1 MTQPISTQQQQAS
14 QEESDVPQLLAAL
27 PVSPPPLVEGSSSAL
42 VRLLFADLS
51 GQRRVRVVPW
61 DRFRTLTCQ
70 QGIGLARCIYAFASF
85 VDGPAP
91 GCGLSAVG
99 EVRLMPDVST
109 LRTLPWCPSQMLALV
124 DAHVA
129 PGQPFAVCPRSTLRR
144 VAASLKDRFGLVL
157 RAGFE
162 SEFTLL
168 HSTTPSMVPVD
179 RTLYCSSLAFDEQ
192 AELMGAMVGA
202 LHGMGIPVEQLH
214 PESGGGQ
221 FEIAVGHA
229 ADVAAADRILLV
241 REAISGV
248 VRRAAAAGAGSGEV
262 EGTSSKRS
270 STPTHVTFL
279 PQVFPRD
286 AANGSHVHVSIWRE
300 VTSGAD
306 ASSAS
311 PSASAATTSAGAPIV
326 VQEGGRTYI
335 NAFAARAGRR
345 QAREGQETEQHWE
358 QQEQQHGMSEEG
370 QQFMAGVM
378 AHLPSIMA
386 LSCPLPNSYE
396 RLGPNK
402 WTGAFQ
408 CWGHENREAA
418 VRVAAP
424 PTDTANSAAAAG
436 VADATAAAAAA
447 AGVPAAFQV
456 TNFEVK
462 ACDAC
467 AQPHLVLAAITAAGM
482 DGLEKKLQ
490 LPEPVDV
497 NPADLPA
504 ESAPSRLPSC
514 LEDSLAAFE
523 ADTVMRAALGEAMV
537 QAIVAV
543 RKTQSLPRFSAL
555 TTLLNDILQRNL
567 ANLANSTL
575 NRDNVTTSSPGN
587 AGDTS
592 IPAGGN
598 DRRGKRSSE
607 EISPEGPSA
616 VEVLLGGTPRAA
628 SEDTRAAA
636 VQPRVSAE
644 ERVPGRQARAL
655 QKMTTAA
662 DAAAVLT
669 AADAGQPGPT
679 TQKRQRA
686 APSADVVQV
695 NAPPPLDC
703 AAAAGAFLAIAAAGA
718 RDNSD
723 NDDGEAPDNLA
734 RHRILAELYGVHA
747 NLTSFMETDQR
758 VRKRVLPSS
767 TPTAQF
773 PSIPPTPTFLRYRPF
788 QQPPEWQ
795 Q

>member
-1 MTQPISTQQQQAS
+1 MAQPTSTQQQQQ
-14 QEESDVPQLLAAL
+14 QEEVDSPQLFAAL
-27 PVSPPPLVEGSSSAL
+27 PVSPPPLVKGPSSAL

-61 DRFRTLTCQ
+61 DRFRALTCQ

-99 EVRLMPDVST
+99 EVRLMPDVGT
-109 LRTLPWCPSQMLALV
+109 LRTLPWCPNQMLALV

-168 HSTTPSMVPVD
+168 HSTSPSMTPVD
-179 RTLYCSSLAFDEQ
+179 RTLYCSALAFDEQ
-192 AELMGAMVGA
+192 AELMGAMVTA

-300 VTSGAD
+300 VTGGAD
-306 ASSAS
+306 ASSS
-311 PSASAATTSAGAPIV
+311 STAATETSAGAPILV
-326 VQEGGRTYI
+326 SEGGRTYV
-335 NAFAARAGRR
+335 NAFAATG
-345 QAREGQETEQHWE
+345 QAREGGQAE
-358 QQEQQHGMSEEG
+358 QQGGQQGMSEEG

-386 LSCPLPNSYE
+386 ILCPLPNSYE

-424 PTDTANSAAAAG
+424 PTHAADGAAG
-436 VADATAAAAAA
+436 DAGA
-447 AGVPAAFQV
+447 PAAFPV

-467 AQPHLVLAAITAAGM
+467 AQPHLVLAAIIAAGM
-482 DGLEKKLQ
+482 DGLEQKMP
-490 LPEPVDV
+490 LPAPIDV

-504 ESAPSRLPSC
+504 DSAPPRLPAC

-523 ADTVMRAALGEAMV
+523 ADAVLQAALGEAMV

-543 RKTQSLPRFSAL
+543 RKGKAWHGAGSCGSAQRCGREGCEGARWPLCLPACLEGSL
-555 TTLLNDILQRNL
+555 
-567 ANLANSTL
+567 
-575 NRDNVTTSSPGN
+575 
-587 AGDTS
+587 
-592 IPAGGN
+592 
-598 DRRGKRSSE
+598 
-607 EISPEGPSA
+607 
-616 VEVLLGGTPRAA
+616 AA
-628 SEDTRAAA
+628 FE
-636 VQPRVSAE
+636 
-644 ERVPGRQARAL
+644 
-655 QKMTTAA
+655 A
-662 DAAAVLT
+662 DAVLRAVLGEEM
-669 AADAGQPGPT
+669 AQ
-679 TQKRQRA
+679 
-686 APSADVVQV
+686 
-695 NAPPPLDC
+695 
-703 AAAAGAFLAIAAAGA
+703 AIVA
-718 RDNSD
+718 
-723 NDDGEAPDNLA
+723 
-734 RHRILAELYGVHA
+734 
-747 NLTSFMETDQR
+747 
-758 VRKRVLPSS
+758 VRKVRPGEGVLG
-767 TPTAQF
+767 
-773 PSIPPTPTFLRYRPF
+773 
-788 QQPPEWQ
+788 
-795 Q
+795 

>member
-1 MTQPISTQQQQAS
+1 MAQPTTSTQQQQQQQQQVS
-14 QEESDVPQLLAAL
+14 QEESDAARPLAAL
-27 PVSPPPLVEGSSSAL
+27 SGSPPPLVEGPSSAF

-51 GQRRVRVVPW
+51 GQRSVRVVPW

-70 QGIGLARCIYAFASF
+70 QGVGLARCIYAFASF

-109 LRTLPWCPSQMLALV
+109 LRSLPWCPNQMLALV

-168 HSTTPSMVPVD
+168 HSMTPSMVPVD
-179 RTLYCSSLAFDEQ
+179 RTLYCSALAFDEQ
-192 AELMGAMVGA
+192 AELMGAMVAA

-248 VRRAAAAGAGSGEV
+248 VRRAAAAGVASGEV
-262 EGTSSKRS
+262 DGTSSKRS

-286 AANGSHVHVSIWRE
+286 AANGSHVHVSIWLE
-300 VTSGAD
+300 VTEGTD
-306 ASSAS
+306 TSSSSS
-311 PSASAATTSAGAPIV
+311 PAAAAAAATETSAGAPIMMS
-326 VQEGGRTYI
+326 EGGRTYI
-335 NAFAARAGRR
+335 NAFAATG
-345 QAREGQETEQHWE
+345 QAREGGQAE
-358 QQEQQHGMSEEG
+358 QQGGQQHGMSEEG

-378 AHLPSIMA
+378 AHLPSIVA

-424 PTDTANSAAAAG
+424 PTDTANGAAAAPANSTAAG
-436 VADATAAAAAA
+436 AADGAAAAAA
-447 AGVPAAFQV
+447 AADEAAAFQV

-467 AQPHLVLAAITAAGM
+467 AQPHLVLAAIIAAGM

-504 ESAPSRLPSC
+504 ESAPPRLPSC

-543 RKTQSLPRFSAL
+543 RKVRPGEGVSGKSGHDPT
-555 TTLLNDILQRNL
+555 
-567 ANLANSTL
+567 
-575 NRDNVTTSSPGN
+575 VT
-587 AGDTS
+587 
-592 IPAGGN
+592 
-598 DRRGKRSSE
+598 
-607 EISPEGPSA
+607 EGFI
-616 VEVLLGGTPRAA
+616 R
-628 SEDTRAAA
+628 
-636 VQPRVSAE
+636 
-644 ERVPGRQARAL
+644 ER
-655 QKMTTAA
+655 
-662 DAAAVLT
+662 
-669 AADAGQPGPT
+669 
-679 TQKRQRA
+679 
-686 APSADVVQV
+686 
-695 NAPPPLDC
+695 
-703 AAAAGAFLAIAAAGA
+703 
-718 RDNSD
+718 
-723 NDDGEAPDNLA
+723 
-734 RHRILAELYGVHA
+734 
-747 NLTSFMETDQR
+747 
-758 VRKRVLPSS
+758 
-767 TPTAQF
+767 
-773 PSIPPTPTFLRYRPF
+773 
-788 QQPPEWQ
+788 
-795 Q
+795 

>member
-1 MTQPISTQQQQAS
+1 MAQPTTSTQQQQQQQQQVS
-14 QEESDVPQLLAAL
+14 QEESDAARPLAAL
-27 PVSPPPLVEGSSSAL
+27 SGSPPPLVEGPSSAL

-70 QGIGLARCIYAFASF
+70 QGVGLARCIYAFASF

-109 LRTLPWCPSQMLALV
+109 LRSLPWCPNQMLALV

-168 HSTTPSMVPVD
+168 HSMTPSMVPVD
-179 RTLYCSSLAFDEQ
+179 RTLYCSALAFDEQ
-192 AELMGAMVGA
+192 AELMGAMVAA

-248 VRRAAAAGAGSGEV
+248 VRRAAAAGVASGEV
-262 EGTSSKRS
+262 DGTSSKRS

-300 VTSGAD
+300 VTEGTDTSSS
-306 ASSAS
+306 SSA
-311 PSASAATTSAGAPIV
+311 AVAAAAATETSAGAPIMMS
-326 VQEGGRTYI
+326 EGGRTYI
-335 NAFAARAGRR
+335 NAFAATG
-345 QAREGQETEQHWE
+345 QAREGGQAE
-358 QQEQQHGMSEEG
+358 QQGGQQHGMSEEG

-424 PTDTANSAAAAG
+424 PTDTANGAAAAPANSTAAG
-436 VADATAAAAAA
+436 AADGAAAAAA
-447 AGVPAAFQV
+447 AADEAAAFQV

-467 AQPHLVLAAITAAGM
+467 AQPHLVLAAIIAAGM

-504 ESAPSRLPSC
+504 ESAPPRLPSC

-543 RKTQSLPRFSAL
+543 RKVRPGEGVSGKSGHDPT
-555 TTLLNDILQRNL
+555 
-567 ANLANSTL
+567 
-575 NRDNVTTSSPGN
+575 VT
-587 AGDTS
+587 
-592 IPAGGN
+592 
-598 DRRGKRSSE
+598 
-607 EISPEGPSA
+607 EGFIR
-616 VEVLLGGTPRAA
+616 EG
-628 SEDTRAAA
+628 
-636 VQPRVSAE
+636 
-644 ERVPGRQARAL
+644 
-655 QKMTTAA
+655 
-662 DAAAVLT
+662 
-669 AADAGQPGPT
+669 
-679 TQKRQRA
+679 
-686 APSADVVQV
+686 
-695 NAPPPLDC
+695 
-703 AAAAGAFLAIAAAGA
+703 
-718 RDNSD
+718 
-723 NDDGEAPDNLA
+723 
-734 RHRILAELYGVHA
+734 
-747 NLTSFMETDQR
+747 
-758 VRKRVLPSS
+758 
-767 TPTAQF
+767 
-773 PSIPPTPTFLRYRPF
+773 
-788 QQPPEWQ
+788 
-795 Q
+795 

>member
-1 MTQPISTQQQQAS
+1 MAQPTTSTQQQQQQQQQVS
-14 QEESDVPQLLAAL
+14 QEESDAARPLAAL
-27 PVSPPPLVEGSSSAL
+27 SGSPPPLVEGPSSAL

-51 GQRRVRVVPW
+51 GQRRVRAVPW

-70 QGIGLARCIYAFASF
+70 QGVGLARCIYAFASF

-109 LRTLPWCPSQMLALV
+109 LRSLPWCPNQMLALV

-168 HSTTPSMVPVD
+168 HSMTPSMVPVD
-179 RTLYCSSLAFDEQ
+179 RTLYCSALAFDEQ
-192 AELMGAMVGA
+192 AELMGAMVAA

-248 VRRAAAAGAGSGEV
+248 VRRAAAAGVASGEV
-262 EGTSSKRS
+262 DGTSSKRS

-300 VTSGAD
+300 VTGGAD
-306 ASSAS
+306 ASSS
-311 PSASAATTSAGAPIV
+311 SSAAAAAAPAAAETSSGASIV
-326 VQEGGRTYI
+326 MSEGGRTYV
-335 NAFAARAGRR
+335 NAFAATGQAGEGG
-345 QAREGQETEQHWE
+345 QAE
-358 QQEQQHGMSEEG
+358 QQGGQQGMSEEG

-424 PTDTANSAAAAG
+424 PTDTANGTAVAAG
-436 VADATAAAAAA
+436 V
-447 AGVPAAFQV
+447 VAAFPV

-467 AQPHLVLAAITAAGM
+467 VQPHLVLAAIIAAGM

-497 NPADLPA
+497 NPADLPPD
-504 ESAPSRLPSC
+504 SAPPRLPAC

-523 ADTVMRAALGEAMV
+523 ADTVLRAALGEAMV

-543 RKTQSLPRFSAL
+543 RK
-555 TTLLNDILQRNL
+555 
-567 ANLANSTL
+567 
-575 NRDNVTTSSPGN
+575 
-587 AGDTS
+587 
-592 IPAGGN
+592 
-598 DRRGKRSSE
+598 
-607 EISPEGPSA
+607 
-616 VEVLLGGTPRAA
+616 
-628 SEDTRAAA
+628 
-636 VQPRVSAE
+636 
-644 ERVPGRQARAL
+644 
-655 QKMTTAA
+655 
-662 DAAAVLT
+662 
-669 AADAGQPGPT
+669 
-679 TQKRQRA
+679 
-686 APSADVVQV
+686 
-695 NAPPPLDC
+695 
-703 AAAAGAFLAIAAAGA
+703 
-718 RDNSD
+718 
-723 NDDGEAPDNLA
+723 
-734 RHRILAELYGVHA
+734 
-747 NLTSFMETDQR
+747 
-758 VRKRVLPSS
+758 
-767 TPTAQF
+767 
-773 PSIPPTPTFLRYRPF
+773 
-788 QQPPEWQ
+788 
-795 Q
+795 

>member
-1 MTQPISTQQQQAS
+1 MAAQQMEYQVSLFNAVHHSFLTLPSSFPPSSRRLSPFPLFLSPSTSLPRTFPFPLPRCLALS
-14 QEESDVPQLLAAL
+14 PSLYLAASHFPL
-27 PVSPPPLVEGSSSAL
+27 PSTSLPRTFPFPLPRCLALSPSLHLAASHFPLPSTLLPRTFPFSLPSPPMFAVYVYASMGLPECDSSACSPCACPSFTMSTAHFFL
-42 VRLLFADLS
+42 PTGCSFLPPFLLLEYISLTDANDSMVATCFDKCYEKKYKESELNLGETS
-51 GQRRVRVVPW
+51 CVDRCVSKYWQVVPW

-109 LRTLPWCPSQMLALV
+109 LRTLPWCPNQMLALV

-168 HSTTPSMVPVD
+168 HSTTPSMTPVD
-179 RTLYCSSLAFDEQ
+179 RTLYCSALAFDEQ
-192 AELMGAMVGA
+192 AELMGAMVAA

-248 VRRAAAAGAGSGEV
+248 VRRAAAAGAESG
-262 EGTSSKRS
+262 GLDGASSKRS

-300 VTSGAD
+300 LTGGTD
-306 ASSAS
+306 ASS
-311 PSASAATTSAGAPIV
+311 SAAAATTSGDAPIIIT
-326 VQEGGRTYI
+326 EGGRTYI
-335 NAFAARAGRR
+335 NAFAAT
-345 QAREGQETEQHWE
+345 GQEGEGRQMGQTGG
-358 QQEQQHGMSEEG
+358 QQGMSGEG

-386 LSCPLPNSYE
+386 ISCPLPNSYE

-402 WTGAFQ
+402 WTGAYQ

-424 PTDTANSAAAAG
+424 PTNTADDTC
-436 VADATAAAAAA
+436 AA
-447 AGVPAAFQV
+447 AGVPAAFQE

-467 AQPHLVLAAITAAGM
+467 AQPHLVLAAIIAAGM
-482 DGLEKKLQ
+482 DGLDKKLQ
-490 LPEPVDV
+490 LPAPVDV
-497 NPADLPA
+497 NPADLPPHN
-504 ESAPSRLPSC
+504 APPRLPAS
-514 LEDSLAAFE
+514 LEESLAAFE
-523 ADTVMRAALGEAMV
+523 ADAVMRAALGEAMV

-543 RKTQSLPRFSAL
+543 RKAEIQHYSGRASMASLLAL
-555 TTLLNDILQRNL
+555 
-567 ANLANSTL
+567 
-575 NRDNVTTSSPGN
+575 
-587 AGDTS
+587 
-592 IPAGGN
+592 
-598 DRRGKRSSE
+598 K
-607 EISPEGPSA
+607 
-616 VEVLLGGTPRAA
+616 
-628 SEDTRAAA
+628 
-636 VQPRVSAE
+636 
-644 ERVPGRQARAL
+644 
-655 QKMTTAA
+655 
-662 DAAAVLT
+662 
-669 AADAGQPGPT
+669 
-679 TQKRQRA
+679 
-686 APSADVVQV
+686 
-695 NAPPPLDC
+695 
-703 AAAAGAFLAIAAAGA
+703 
-718 RDNSD
+718 
-723 NDDGEAPDNLA
+723 
-734 RHRILAELYGVHA
+734 Y
-747 NLTSFMETDQR
+747 
-758 VRKRVLPSS
+758 
-767 TPTAQF
+767 
-773 PSIPPTPTFLRYRPF
+773 
-788 QQPPEWQ
+788 
-795 Q
+795 